1 MGVEWRAAG
10 VVEWVTGIRTEG
22 WSVIARMERASLS
35 VEVAGSGGED
45 TTDGV
50 DAAEAMVD

>member
-10 VVEWVTGIRTEG
+10 VVEWVTGVRTEG
-22 WSVIARMERASLS
+22 RSVVARMESALLP
-35 VEVAGSGGED
+35 VEVIGSEEED

-50 DAAEAMVD
+50 DVSEARVE

>member
-10 VVEWVTGIRTEG
+10 VVEWVTGVRTEG
-22 WSVIARMERASLS
+22 RFVVARMESALLS
-35 VEVAGSGGED
+35 VEVIGSEEED

-50 DAAEAMVD
+50 DVPEARVE